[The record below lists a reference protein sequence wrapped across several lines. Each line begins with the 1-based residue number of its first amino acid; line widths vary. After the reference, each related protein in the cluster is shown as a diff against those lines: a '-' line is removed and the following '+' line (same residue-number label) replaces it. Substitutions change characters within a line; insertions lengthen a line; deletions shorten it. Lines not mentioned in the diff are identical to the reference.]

1 MIKKEITYT
10 DFNGDKRTEDFYF
23 NMSMDD
29 IVEMGFSYEEGMEEY
44 LHKIIDTEDVKEIYY
59 TFKKIVLDSYGEKS
73 EDGRRFI
80 KSKEL
85 SEAFS
90 QTSAFSELLIS
101 FIKDSNK
108 AADFIN
114 ALVPNAEIETLSA
127 TSNNS

>member
-101 FIKDSNK
+101 FIKDSSK

-114 ALVPNAEIETLSA
+114 ALVPNAEIEALSA